1 MSPKKK
7 TPTENVGDSISGP
20 MPIKP
25 RKSRSSAPDPMKRSS
40 PRKRATK
47 TKVAPETAVVSAP
60 VSTDDVLRPS
70 VSEYEQIALL
80 AYSFWEA
87 RGRQGGSPEEDW
99 FRAEAEFRRRRVV
112 ERDRDTI

>member
-7 TPTENVGDSISGP
+7 TPMESVGDTISGP
-20 MPIKP
+20 MAVKP
-25 RKSRSSAPDPMKRSS
+25 RKSKSSASASTKKSS
-40 PRKRATK
+40 PRKRATNK
-47 TKVAPETAVVSAP
+47 KAAPETAVVSAS
-60 VSTDDVLRPS
+60 VSTDGVLRPS

-99 FRAEAEFRRRRVV
+99 FRAEAEFRRRRGLD
-112 ERDRDTI
+112 RDRSAV